1 MPKRIILCLDGTWES
16 VDQGA
21 PNIPSNVARLSRMI
35 ARQGISCSGDPIDQ
49 IVYYQPGVGTGPMNK
64 VDKYYQGITGA
75 GIRNHLLS
83 AYNFVATNYSHG
95 DEIFLFGY
103 SRGAYTARALGWFL
117 TKLGV
122 LKPEDLDLFPGLFRH
137 FKRGSG
143 RIEFSDVSPYEELRG
158 VKTKPTPIEIVVEG
172 VWETVGKVHHA
183 FQALALDE
191 HRGAFTPA
199 IWYLEPKF
207 KDKVNLKQ
215 CWFPGYHG
223 EVGGGV
229 AGPLGRNRL
238 AIEDITLAWMCD
250 QVDGLLTF
258 D

>member
-16 VDQGA
+16 ADQGA

-49 IVYYQPGVGTGPMNK
+49 IVYYQPGVGTGPINK

-83 AYNFVATNYSHG
+83 AYNFVATNYSYG

-117 TKLGV
+117 TKIGL
-122 LKPEDLDLFPGLFRH
+122 LKADDLDLFPGLFRH

-143 RIEFSDVSPYEELRG
+143 RIAFSDVSPYEELRG
-158 VKTKPTPIEIVVEG
+158 WSDDGQGDACRLQGGGGGERAMLKPRTRVKTKPTPIEIVVEG
-172 VWETVGKVHHA
+172 VWETVGSLGLPESWFTKMTGFNKMYQFYNTTLDDSKVS
-183 FQALALDE
+183 
-191 HRGAFTPA
+191 RKKYT
-199 IWYLEPKF
+199 K
-207 KDKVNLKQ
+207 
-215 CWFPGYHG
+215 
-223 EVGGGV
+223 
-229 AGPLGRNRL
+229 
-238 AIEDITLAWMCD
+238 
-250 QVDGLLTF
+250 LTNML
-258 D
+258 